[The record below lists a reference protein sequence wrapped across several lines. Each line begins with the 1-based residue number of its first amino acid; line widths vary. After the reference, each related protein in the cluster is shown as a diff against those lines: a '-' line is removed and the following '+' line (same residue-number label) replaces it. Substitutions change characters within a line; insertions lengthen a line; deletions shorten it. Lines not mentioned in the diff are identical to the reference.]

1 MAANIS
7 AELRR
12 ELFKQESGDPFLT
25 LITLSNP
32 NFIHRLVNNV
42 ENIISRDNTY
52 TAFPVK
58 IRLPVDDGQSAREFS
73 IDFDNAS
80 LELISSLRSVS
91 GNIGVTVEM
100 ILASMPDVVQIGF
113 SDLLVSSLTYNATK
127 ISARVTMDNF
137 LSVAMTSE
145 RYTPTLYPGLF

>member
-12 ELFKQESGDPFLT
+12 ELYKQESADPFLT
-25 LITLSNP
+25 LVTLSNP
-32 NFIHRLVNNV
+32 NFIHHLVNNV
-42 ENIISRDNTY
+42 ENITSRGNAY
-52 TAFPVK
+52 IAFPMN
-58 IRLPVDDGQSAREFS
+58 IRLPVDDGESSREFA

-80 LELISSLRSVS
+80 LELISSLRNVS
-91 GNIGVTVEM
+91 GNIGVTIEM

-113 SDLLVSSLTYNATK
+113 SDLLVSSITYNATK
-127 ISARVTMDNF
+127 ISARIIMDNF